1 MCSQDDWILPKFFLC
16 VYIDCEAVWGHNQ
29 VIRKGMNGRFA
40 LVRHVGSLEKARKPH
55 LAYIAYHT
63 AEFGLSQSAH

>member
-1 MCSQDDWILPKFFLC
+1 
-16 VYIDCEAVWGHNQ
+16 
-29 VIRKGMNGRFA
+29 MNSPRSNKLNVSDGRFA

-63 AEFGLSQSAH
+63 AEFSLSRSAH